1 MSRRLIVLASVSV
14 LVLAFAGASSAD
26 NSVSLSFSP
35 SGPNQFV
42 FQVQNAGDTMI
53 QSFVLVLGSGFS
65 VGSLVSPTGNC
76 SLSGDSVSCTG
87 LSLAPG
93 CTCNPGQSAYITLS
107 GNGDPTGSAVV
118 NVVGSAVPTG
128 TSTTSNPV
136 PQTSSSTKTTTT
148 TTTSKPAVTLVKKI
162 PRCRKGQHST
172 KKKPCRR

>member
-1 MSRRLIVLASVSV
+1 MSRRLVVFASLAM

-26 NSVSLSFSP
+26 NSVALSYSS

-53 QSFVLVLGSGFS
+53 QSFVLVLGSSFS

-76 SLSGDSVSCTG
+76 SLSGDAVSCTG

-107 GNGDPTGSAVV
+107 GNGDPTGSTVV
-118 NVVGSAVPTG
+118 NVIGSAVPTG
-128 TSTTSNPV
+128 TSTTPNPV
-136 PQTSSSTKTTTT
+136 SQTSSSTKTVT

-162 PRCRKGQHST
+162 PRCGKGQHST
-172 KKKPCRR
+172 KKKPCRK